1 MPHDLIMPNKP
12 VLQICW
18 LVLDTRQH

>member
-1 MPHDLIMPNKP
+1 MPNKP